1 MDFLTSI
8 KERAK
13 KNKKTIVLPEAY
25 ERRTLDAA
33 DMILKEDIADLIL
46 VGNREKILEAGKGCD
61 LSKATIIDPETYE
74 RMDEVVAAFCEAR
87 KSKGLTPEEALKTAK
102 ADYTY
107 FGVLLVKI
115 GVADGMVSG
124 AIHSTADTLRPALQ
138 ILKTAPGTELVS
150 SFFVMCCKDNTY
162 GNDGVLLFAD

>member
-33 DMILKEDIADLIL
+33 DMILKEDIADVIL
-46 VGNREKILEAGKGCD
+46 VGNRDKVLEAGKGCD
-61 LSKATIIDPETYE
+61 LSKAIIIDPENYE

-87 KSKGLTPEEALKTAK
+87 KSKGLTPEEALQTAK

-115 GVADGMVSG
+115 GVADGMV
-124 AIHSTADTLRPALQ
+124 
-138 ILKTAPGTELVS
+138 
-150 SFFVMCCKDNTY
+150 
-162 GNDGVLLFAD
+162 